1 MRERWITRSQPDLS
15 TRRRN
20 RKQTPPPYKP
30 MPLPRPRTTTQ
41 ATGACQSA
49 VSGELFGSAG
59 MGLKGLLAGLA
70 GADPVGLLDRHHE
83 HLAVADRARAGVLED
98 RLHHGLDVARGHDA
112 LELDLRA
119 QPVRELGAP
128 VALRDAL
135 LAP

>member
-30 MPLPRPRTTTQ
+30 MPLPRHSPPPN

-59 MGLKGLLAGLA
+59 MGLEGLLAGLA

-98 RLHHGLDVARGHDA
+98 RVHDRLHVARGDHA
-112 LELDLRA
+112 LDL
-119 QPVRELGAP
+119 
-128 VALRDAL
+128 
-135 LAP
+135 